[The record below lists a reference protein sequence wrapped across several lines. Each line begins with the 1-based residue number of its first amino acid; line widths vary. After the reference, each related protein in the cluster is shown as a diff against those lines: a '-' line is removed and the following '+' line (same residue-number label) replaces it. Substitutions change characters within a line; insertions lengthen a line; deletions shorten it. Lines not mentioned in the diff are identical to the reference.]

1 MLQCEA
7 SRGKKEVHLASS
19 TLDFKKIEK
28 KLTFIEIPTICP
40 LKSALCPLT
49 TDRRPLTTARCPS
62 GLFQSRSVTPPRKNH
77 LIVKVSDSDQR

>member
-49 TDRRPLTTARCPS
+49 TARCPLPI
-62 GLFQSRSVTPPRKNH
+62 GLIPES
-77 LIVKVSDSDQR
+77 IGYAAA